1 MWSIIVQ
8 HINTTKEAGA
18 RRTCAVDL
26 PQQGV
31 HEAEGSWEEC
41 EPEMSV
47 RERHR

>member
-8 HINTTKEAGA
+8 HINTTKEEGA

-26 PQQGV
+26 HGV
-31 HEAEGSWEEC
+31 HEAESSWEEC